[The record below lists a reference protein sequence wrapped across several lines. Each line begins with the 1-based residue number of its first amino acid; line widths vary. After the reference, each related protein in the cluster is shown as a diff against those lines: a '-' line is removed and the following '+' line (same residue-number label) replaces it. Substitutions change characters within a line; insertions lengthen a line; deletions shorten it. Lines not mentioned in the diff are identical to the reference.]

1 MFIPSEMTVY
11 HCLGGRLIL
20 TSCRGYIKLR
30 GDNTQIQVLFNLKSQ
45 VKVWKLRTSKEASWC
60 RPATSQRNAMTS
72 KENLKVSTLTTKYRG
87 FPTFLAINS
96 HPSHPIS
103 CISCNLRPDVFLQL
117 HDPVLF
123 APRYRC
129 YSTTSQGVAP
139 ANDEPPDDQGFRTKT
154 SLATA
159 RRGGHTQR
167 IPCMVMCIAYMCLTH
182 IIQKNDTTS
191 IWQRKTVA

>member
-1 MFIPSEMTVY
+1 M
-11 HCLGGRLIL
+11 
-20 TSCRGYIKLR
+20 KLQ
-30 GDNTQIQVLFNLKSQ
+30 GL
-45 VKVWKLRTSKEASWC
+45 E
-60 RPATSQRNAMTS
+60 TSQRNAMTS

-139 ANDEPPDDQGFRTKT
+139 ANDESPDDQGFRTKT

-191 IWQRKTVA
+191 I

>member
-1 MFIPSEMTVY
+1 
-11 HCLGGRLIL
+11 
-20 TSCRGYIKLR
+20 
-30 GDNTQIQVLFNLKSQ
+30 
-45 VKVWKLRTSKEASWC
+45 
-60 RPATSQRNAMTS
+60 MTS

-103 CISCNLRPDVFLQL
+103 CILCNLRPDVFLQL

-139 ANDEPPDDQGFRTKT
+139 ANDESPDDQGFRTKT

-159 RRGGHTQR
+159 RRGGPHPTYPMHGYVYSIYVFNTYHTEK
-167 IPCMVMCIAYMCLTH
+167 Y
-182 IIQKNDTTS
+182 
-191 IWQRKTVA
+191 RKMI